1 MFRRLFGGEPRPGK
15 PVNIS
20 DEEFETEVLRS
31 EIPVAVDFWSSTC
44 APCQVMAGL
53 LSELGPQLV
62 GLVKIVKVRVDRHAQ
77 AATRFGVRG
86 VPTVMLF
93 KDGKVVDS
101 IVGLLPLNPLRE
113 KLEHLAGGSGEQEA

>member
-1 MFRRLFGGEPRPGK
+1 MFKKLFGGEPKPGK
-15 PVNIS
+15 PINIS
-20 DEEFETEVLRS
+20 DEEFEGEVLGS

-53 LSELGPQLV
+53 LSELGPQLA
-62 GLVKIVKVRVDRHAQ
+62 GRVKIVKIQVDRFAE

-101 IVGLLPLNPLRE
+101 IVGLMPLNPLRE
-113 KLEHLAGGSGEQEA
+113 RLEKLTG